1 MSLKETSKYL
11 SLILR
16 HQPEVIGI
24 TLDEHGWANVNEL
37 IDGIKKTRPMT
48 MEILE
53 QIVEKDDKQR
63 YSFNQDKTLIR
74 ANQGHSVEVDV
85 ELQEIQPPK

>member
-1 MSLKETSKYL
+1 
-11 SLILR
+11 
-16 HQPEVIGI
+16 
-24 TLDEHGWANVNEL
+24 
-37 IDGIKKTRPMT
+37 MT

-85 ELQEIQPPK
+85 ELQEI